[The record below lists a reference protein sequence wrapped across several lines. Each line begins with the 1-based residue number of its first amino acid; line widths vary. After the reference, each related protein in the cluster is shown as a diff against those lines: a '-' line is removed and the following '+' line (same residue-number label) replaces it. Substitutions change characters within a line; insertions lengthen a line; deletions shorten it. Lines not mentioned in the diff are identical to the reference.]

1 MHNHSFIWNY
11 ERNAR
16 NFFFMSV
23 HVRNSSGLSAR
34 WTRNIKSG
42 FQSNDHF
49 PETEIPCS
57 EFKKPAISKY
67 FFSIHYLI
75 FNPNLTQLQ
84 YLGFCNIF
92 WLVPTL
98 IGPSITNSPILSMTY
113 ISHVKILL
121 DQSSRLEK
129 YLDVT

>member
-1 MHNHSFIWNY
+1 M
-11 ERNAR
+11 
-16 NFFFMSV
+16 
-23 HVRNSSGLSAR
+23 
-34 WTRNIKSG
+34 RNIKRG

-57 EFKKPAISKY
+57 EFKKAAISKY

-129 YLDVT
+129 YLSYQRCDLRLL